1 MKFLTTENILADP
14 VGCVYDAVL
23 HDHGRNADR
32 LVCNLRASLACKD
45 YASAFVLA
53 IALEC
58 TRDRNDVDADAAA
71 GLVRLERLERAAAML
86 TELHKN
92 LRVDTA
98 AQNGTLRP

>member
-32 LVCNLRASLACKD
+32 LVCSLRASLACRD

-53 IALEC
+53 LALES
-58 TRDRNDVDADAAA
+58 TQERGPETA
-71 GLVRLERLERAAAML
+71 GAVAGLERLERAATML
-86 TELHKN
+86 TELRQS
-92 LRVDTA
+92 LRVDATA
-98 AQNGTLRP
+98 RNGTLAP